1 MASMLDYFTP
11 GQMPAAQPDQNI
23 MPSVATF
30 MNDPRALNALLA
42 FGTQAMIPQWGGGT
56 VQFAKGVGAAGEA
69 ASANEE
75 SARKQQEADSK
86 AQLREAQAGKAEAQ
100 AGASSARLDSSAQRL
115 ALETFKQGEI
125 SKRNELGRR
134 VALSGMYQK
143 YIGDVQKRNNDVM
156 RPQGAPPEQV
166 LPMEQWIQANPML
179 KNLGLVPGGPEA
191 PSVGEDATLP
201 AGAEP
206 TQATTPAAPAVKQP
220 GMTQIVK
227 SGQYVGKEV
236 QWDGTKWQL
245 TGR

>member
-42 FGTQAMIPQWGGGT
+42 FGTQAMIPQWGGGA
-56 VQFAKGVGAAGEA
+56 VQFAKGVGAAGESNTA
-69 ASANEE
+69 QQAMEQ
-75 SARKQQEADSK
+75 KQQEIDSK
-86 AQLREAQAGKAEAQ
+86 SQLREAQAGAAEAR
-100 AGASSARLDSSAQRL
+100 AGAAAARTDSSAQRL

-143 YIGDVQKRNNDVM
+143 YIGDVQKRNNDAL
-156 RPQGAPPEQV
+156 RPAGAPPEQV

-191 PSVGEDATLP
+191 PAVGED
-201 AGAEP
+201 GSVE
-206 TQATTPAAPAVKQP
+206 PAAPTGASPVPAMKDL
-220 GMTQIVK
+220 VV
-227 SGQYVGKEV
+227 GQVYQTPKGALK
-236 QWDGTKWQL
+236 WDGTKFVSP
-245 TGR
+245 